1 MENARTHCSTT
12 EMVKTDI
19 DAFRRRLGDAVQ
31 IRRKSGGLTQ
41 EQLAEA
47 TDSSTEWISQVER
60 GIGMPSL
67 ELLLR
72 LAQALDASPA
82 ELVQAASSPS
92 TGRPTQQEL
101 FVTLDRLGDRDLGIL
116 LAAARAMAVDRA

>member
-1 MENARTHCSTT
+1 VEMSFAHCSTT
-12 EMVKTDI
+12 GMEKTDI

-31 IRRKSGGLTQ
+31 VRRKSAGLTQ

-60 GIGMPSL
+60 GIGMPSV

-72 LAQALDASPA
+72 LAEALGAS
-82 ELVQAASSPS
+82 LVDLMQAASSPS
-92 TGRPTQQEL
+92 MGRPIQQEML
-101 FVTLDRLGDRDLGIL
+101 ATLDGLGERDLAIL
-116 LAAARAMAVDRA
+116 LATAKAMAAAPS